1 MTKIESKHREPR
13 FIKGNIIE
21 DASTF
26 VIYTQADT
34 WEELAEA
41 INQTF
46 GNKDYDAESLQ
57 AEYPHYLT
65 IYQDGAVLKWL

>member
-1 MTKIESKHREPR
+1 MTKINSNYREPD
-13 FIKGNIIE
+13 FIKGNVTE

-46 GNKDYDAESLQ
+46 GNENYDAESLQ
-57 AEYPHYLT
+57 AEYPNYLT
-65 IYQDGAVLKWL
+65 IYQDGAVLRYL